1 MSIRDAFDAMLGL
14 HKRAMTL
21 TRGDDSIEI
30 YASPSNYSRNLA
42 GPSETSIEGR
52 EFVISKTQIQDPFT
66 GLRRGDRLTDSET
79 GVMVI
84 SEIIEMHALGGEI
97 IGWRVRTS

>member
-1 MSIRDAFDAMLGL
+1 MSLSDAFNGL
-14 HKRAMTL
+14 LALHQRPMTL

-42 GPSETSIEGR
+42 GPSETVIEGR
-52 EFVISKTQIQDPFT
+52 EFVISKKQMQDPFT
-66 GLRRGDRLTDSET
+66 LLKRGDRLTDSELGT
-79 GVMVI
+79 FAI
-84 SEIIEMHALGGEI
+84 SEIIEMYALGGEI